1 MDAAPGCDGANGQDA
16 AFDQALEALLAA
28 AAPAGGMPDTTDL
41 WGELAVVD
49 RAIARIA
56 EAAGARG

>member
-1 MDAAPGCDGANGQDA
+1 MEAAPGCDGANGQDP

-28 AAPAGGMPDTTDL
+28 AAPAGGVRDSFDL
-41 WGELAVVD
+41 WEELALVD

-56 EAAGARG
+56 EAVGVRG